1 MANRVKDMRSTA
13 KQRLRTGRRR
23 MHVVPDPEPRPE
35 PVHPEERRWREAG
48 GPEDLHGGR
57 GVDQAVGGYLF
68 EAPVTASV
76 TCPHCGVGQAW

>member
-35 PVHPEERRWREAG
+35 PVHAEERRWREAG
-48 GPEDLHGGR
+48 GPDDR
-57 GVDQAVGGYLF
+57 AVYTCLCGYLF

>member
-1 MANRVKDMRSTA
+1 MA
-13 KQRLRTGRRR
+13 QRLPNMRTTKTIRLRSGRRR

-35 PVHPEERRWREAG
+35 PVHPAERRMRDSG
-48 GPEDLHGGR
+48 GPDDR
-57 GVDQAVGGYLF
+57 AVYTCLCGYLF